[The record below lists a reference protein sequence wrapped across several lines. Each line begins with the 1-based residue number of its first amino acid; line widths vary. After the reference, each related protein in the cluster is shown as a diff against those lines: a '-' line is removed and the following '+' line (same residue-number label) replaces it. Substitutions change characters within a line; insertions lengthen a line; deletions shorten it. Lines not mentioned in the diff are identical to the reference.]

1 MSTQYA
7 ALNMFLDEAC
17 SPNNKVGFQTPEAKQ
32 QAIKDSMA
40 LVQAWVDDPNVAVT
54 DGSVIRIYA
63 KVSIIKGKAP
73 AAVAQV
79 VVDGETIDLPATT
92 ATAESDDIPF

>member
-1 MSTQYA
+1 MSEYA

-32 QAIKDSMA
+32 AAIKDSMA
-40 LVQAWVDDPNVAVT
+40 LVQSWVDDPKVAVT

-79 VVDGETIDLPATT
+79 VVDGETVDLPTT
-92 ATAESDDIPF
+92 APAESDDIPF